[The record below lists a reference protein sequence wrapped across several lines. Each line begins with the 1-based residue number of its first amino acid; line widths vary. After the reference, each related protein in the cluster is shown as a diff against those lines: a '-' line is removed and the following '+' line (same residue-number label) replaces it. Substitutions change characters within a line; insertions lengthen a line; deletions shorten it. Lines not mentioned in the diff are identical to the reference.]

1 MDFVLTRPNF
11 TIFLK
16 VVVKM
21 DEREPQRGLLTAR
34 LPGDEVLPKPRR
46 PLLLPPQATHYLQTG
61 SQEARKGLLL
71 TYKACLGAGPSS
83 SSEQLIIYNIIFRA
97 W

>member
-21 DEREPQRGLLTAR
+21 DERELQRGLLTAR
-34 LPGDEVLPKPRR
+34 LPGDEVLPKPQEA
-46 PLLLPPQATHYLQTG
+46 PAPPSPGHSLPPDWESKKQ
-61 SQEARKGLLL
+61 RKA
-71 TYKACLGAGPSS
+71 YS
-83 SSEQLIIYNIIFRA
+83 
-97 W
+97 